1 VTLAAAFSG
10 RIACKVVATVSAF
23 PGSSSATPLR
33 PVWSIYGSTRTSND
47 QLVAKIPDHAVRTT
61 TWSGRERLR
70 RSVWMT
76 PSLVFL
82 RSSALPRNR
91 VSISAASI
99 SHFTKS

>member
-1 VTLAAAFSG
+1 MTLAAAFSG

-23 PGSSSATPLR
+23 PGSSSAPPLR
-33 PVWSIYGSTRTSND
+33 PVWSIYGSTRTPND
-47 QLVAKIPDHAVRTT
+47 QLIAKIPDHAVRAT
-61 TWSGRERLR
+61 TWRERLR
-70 RSVWMT
+70 RPVWMT

-91 VSISAASI
+91 VSMSAASI